1 MEIHETLMK
10 KALNDFK
17 TVDHMVYVTYPLI
30 NDPKLMFGIVD
41 KLFNTLIDV
50 ITAVLNYDYLYK
62 RISRV
67 PENLNDRLELFKK
80 VINKRYNFDRTIFSL
95 LEDLNKF
102 KEFRKRSPME
112 FVRRGN
118 LIVCSSGFNTQSLN
132 YKKMKDYVNKSKEFV
147 ADAGG
152 LLIKNGI

>member
-1 MEIHETLMK
+1 MEEYEIIMK

-17 TVDHMVYVTYPLI
+17 TVDHMVYVTYPLV
-30 NDPKLMFGIVD
+30 NDPKLMFGIID

-50 ITAVLNYDYLYK
+50 ITAILNYDYLYK
-62 RISRV
+62 RISGV
-67 PENLNDRLELFKK
+67 PENLNDKLELFKK
-80 VINKRYNFDRTIFSL
+80 IISKRYNFDRTIFPL

-112 FVRRGN
+112 FVRRDN
-118 LIVCSSGFNTQSLN
+118 LVICSSGFNTKSVD
-132 YKKMKDYVNKSKEFV
+132 YKKIKDYVNISKEFMNN
-147 ADAGG
+147 ASR

>member
-1 MEIHETLMK
+1 MEMYETLMK

-17 TVDHMVYVTYPLI
+17 TVDHMVYVTYPLV

-62 RISRV
+62 RISHV
-67 PENLNDRLELFKK
+67 PESLNEKLELFKK
-80 VINKRYNFDRTIFSL
+80 VIGKRYNFNGNIFLL
-95 LEDLNKF
+95 LEELNKF

-112 FVRRGN
+112 FVRRDN
-118 LIVCSSGFNTQSLN
+118 LVICSSGFNTKSLN
-132 YKKMKDYVNKSKEFV
+132 YKKVKEYVNKSKEFMNN
-147 ADAGG
+147 ANM